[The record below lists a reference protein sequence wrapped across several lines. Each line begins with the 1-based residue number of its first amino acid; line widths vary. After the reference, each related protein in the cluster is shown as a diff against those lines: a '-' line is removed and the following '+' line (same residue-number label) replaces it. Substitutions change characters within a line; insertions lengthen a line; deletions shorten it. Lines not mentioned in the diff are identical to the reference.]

1 MLIDSF
7 EVLSSNVK
15 YSEDYIESTYV
26 YHDTKLSKAT
36 SGCWIVEP
44 VEYNYRF
51 KLKRKVPKLG
61 LMLVGWGG
69 NNGTT
74 LTASLIANREGIS
87 WDTKD
92 GKMDPNYWGSL
103 TQASTCYV
111 GKICKEDVYVP
122 FKSLLPMVD
131 PNDLVIDGWDISSL
145 NIAAATKR
153 ARVLDL
159 DLQNKLEKY
168 LKHLK
173 PRPSIYDESFIAS
186 NQKSRADNI
195 IVGTKKQQME
205 TVRKDLQDFKAK
217 SGVERVIV
225 VWTANTERYTE
236 VKKGVHDSEV
246 NLRAALA
253 NNEAEISPSTI
264 MALAC
269 VDEGVPFINGSPQN
283 TFVPGLI
290 EAATRL
296 NILIGGDDFKTGQT
310 KIKSVLVDYLVSAGI
325 KPTSVVSYNHL
336 GNNDGK
342 NLSNPNTFRSKEIS
356 KSSVLDDMVR
366 SNPILYKDDESPD
379 HVIVIKYVPSVAD
392 SKRAMDEY
400 VSDIFMHGKNTLAIH
415 NTCEDSLLAAPIIL
429 DLCLLAELI
438 TRIEVQ
444 QNGSEFRPF
453 HSCSALLSYL
463 TKSPLVP
470 PGMSTVN
477 ALAKQRSMLENIFR
491 AVLGLSPVHNM
502 NLDVIC

>member
-1 MLIDSF
+1 
-7 EVLSSNVK
+7 
-15 YSEDYIESTYV
+15 
-26 YHDTKLSKAT
+26 
-36 SGCWIVEP
+36 
-44 VEYNYRF
+44 
-51 KLKRKVPKLG
+51 
-61 LMLVGWGG
+61 
-69 NNGTT
+69 
-74 LTASLIANREGIS
+74 
-87 WDTKD
+87 
-92 GKMDPNYWGSL
+92 
-103 TQASTCYV
+103 
-111 GKICKEDVYVP
+111 
-122 FKSLLPMVD
+122 
-131 PNDLVIDGWDISSL
+131 
-145 NIAAATKR
+145 
-153 ARVLDL
+153 
-159 DLQNKLEKY
+159 
-168 LKHLK
+168 
-173 PRPSIYDESFIAS
+173 
-186 NQKSRADNI
+186 
-195 IVGTKKQQME
+195 
-205 TVRKDLQDFKAK
+205 
-217 SGVERVIV
+217 
-225 VWTANTERYTE
+225 
-236 VKKGVHDSEV
+236 
-246 NLRAALA
+246 LRAALA

-269 VDEGVPFINGSPQN
+269 IDEGVPFINGSPQN

-342 NLSNPNTFRSKEIS
+342 NLSNPSTFRSKEIS

-366 SNPILYKDDESPD
+366 SNPILYKEGESPD

-444 QNGSEFRPF
+444 QNGAEFQPF

-470 PGMSTVN
+470 PGMSAVN
-477 ALAKQRSMLENIFR
+477 ALAKQRSMLENVFR
-491 AVLGLSPVHNM
+491 AVIGLPPVHNM